1 MNAVNALVRCL
12 QQHYVS
18 NELATRESHTIEGEH
33 DGPAPPTYHRH
44 VFGVF
49 GDQSP
54 WHVRLV
60 FWTTHVLNRV
70 RFTVTFAEDTLFPRS
85 PSSSEWQPRPPC
97 YRPRAGG
104 CGPQHRLPQAGLEHP
119 AHDSP
124 CKRMTSPSKPLSLTK
139 YAQLVAAL
147 PGSHSSGIGEGWC
160 LPNGLLLACRNPT
173 WRKPLPLADFI
184 GDAARHSL
192 GRHYPSPIPYKWLTR
207 SVGTIGTDLVMTI
220 ASPCRTHSH

>member
-1 MNAVNALVRCL
+1 MDAVNALVRCL

-44 VFGVF
+44 VYGVF

-124 CKRMTSPSKPLSLTK
+124 CKRMTSPSKPFSLTK
-139 YAQLVAAL
+139 FAQLVATL

-160 LPNGLLLACRNPT
+160 LPNGLLLACRNRPC
-173 WRKPLPLADFI
+173 
-184 GDAARHSL
+184 
-192 GRHYPSPIPYKWLTR
+192 
-207 SVGTIGTDLVMTI
+207 
-220 ASPCRTHSH
+220 ASPCLWHTSLETLRGIHWGGIIPHQFLTNG